1 MVRQNL
7 IWAYFLAVLVLN
19 AESGSL
25 AGECRLFKRKPIE
38 LSRHLTEKELK
49 LFENFWEEAQRY
61 RYFEET
67 LGIKDFAESGC
78 GGETQKRKKQIDRN
92 SAEYQRAV
100 ATRKQEL
107 RRLFMQYLAMRELYD
122 SKKGSK
128 SETSVL
134 KRWALV
140 RFKLELCLSS
150 LSDVIREIE
159 RSLGVD
165 SDIFAKVGFI
175 ENMNTG
181 ELIPH
186 IQTPGSSRFR
196 GRWN

>member
-1 MVRQNL
+1 MRQNL
-7 IWAYFLAVLVLN
+7 IWACWLTVLVLS
-19 AESGSL
+19 AESGCL
-25 AGECRLFKRKPIE
+25 AGECRLFNRKPIE
-38 LSRHLTEKELK
+38 LGRNLTEKESK
-49 LFENFWEEAQRY
+49 LFEEFWEEAQRY

-78 GGETQKRKKQIDRN
+78 GGESQKWKMQLDRN

-107 RRLFMQYLAMRELYD
+107 RRLFMQYLALRELYN
-122 SKKGSK
+122 SKKGNKSK
-128 SETSVL
+128 TSVL
-134 KRWALV
+134 KRWSLV

-175 ENMNTG
+175 ENLNTG

-196 GRWN
+196 GRCN

>member
-1 MVRQNL
+1 MVRQNP
-7 IWAYFLAVLVLN
+7 IWACMLMVLVLT

-38 LSRHLTEKELK
+38 LGRNLTEKESK
-49 LFENFWEEAQRY
+49 LFEDFWEEAQRY
-61 RYFEET
+61 KYFEET
-67 LGIKDFAESGC
+67 LGIKDLPESGC

-100 ATRKQEL
+100 ASRKQEL
-107 RRLFMQYLAMRELYD
+107 RTLFMQYLAMRELYD

-159 RSLGVD
+159 RSLGVN

-186 IQTPGSSRFR
+186 IQMPGSSRFSVR
-196 GRWN
+196 